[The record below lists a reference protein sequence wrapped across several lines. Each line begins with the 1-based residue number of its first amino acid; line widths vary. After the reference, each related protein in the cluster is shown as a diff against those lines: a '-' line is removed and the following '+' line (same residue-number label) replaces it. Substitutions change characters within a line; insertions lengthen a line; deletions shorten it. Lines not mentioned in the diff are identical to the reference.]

1 MNWTLLYLL
10 SMNWLKILLSIS
22 FCWLNLLATAQI
34 NPYDYLK
41 LNVYKK
47 DASALVLKETY
58 TVDKSKESEHKKKF
72 LSAREEYDEEGRTAL
87 TLCFDPEGDMTS
99 KIITYYPTASVEK
112 NIFQQRGSFLDSVV
126 YRFNSIGLRMMEIWH
141 WGETR
146 SQDTI
151 LYTYN
156 PKRQLTGVVMRYGWD
171 NKRDTLIYRDGR
183 LQKALTYSAEMGLQ
197 KEVDFVYGY
206 DSSLIKANLL
216 NSQRLVV
223 EEEFFFYNNKGQ
235 VHKSIAKYYPE
246 GRDETTNPPTMQAKY
261 KYYSN
266 NKFKEVVK
274 THFNEDGKKT
284 SVTKLS
290 YTPEGHLM
298 KEQNRNN
305 SEGIDKTTVV
315 NYTIRKN

>member
-1 MNWTLLYLL
+1 MNW
-10 SMNWLKILLSIS
+10 SKIVLSIS
-22 FCWLNLLATAQI
+22 CCCLSLVVDAQI

-58 TVDKSKESEHKKKF
+58 TVDKSKDSEHKKKF

-87 TLCFDPEGDMTS
+87 TLCFNPEGDMTS
-99 KIITYYPTASVEK
+99 KIITYYPTAAIEK

-126 YRFNSIGLRMMEIWH
+126 YRFNSVGLRMMEIWH
-141 WGETR
+141 WGETQ
-146 SQDTI
+146 SKDTVF
-151 LYTYN
+151 YTYN
-156 PKRQLTGVVMRYGWD
+156 PKKQLTGVLMRYGWD
-171 NKRDTLIYRDGR
+171 TKRDTLIYRNGR

-223 EEEFFFYNNKGQ
+223 EEEFFFYNNKGL
-235 VHKSIAKYYPE
+235 VNKSIAKYYPDGTE
-246 GRDETTNPPTMQAKY
+246 ATETPTMIAKY

-266 NKFKEVVK
+266 NKFKEIIK
-274 THFNEDGKKT
+274 THFNADGKKT
-284 SVTKLS
+284 SVTKLN
-290 YTPEGHLM
+290 YTPEGHLL
-298 KEQNRNN
+298 KEQNRNDK
-305 SEGIDKTTVV
+305 EGIDKTTVID
-315 NYTIRKN
+315 YTIRKK